1 MKTWIFASLA
11 VITLVAGYTAAAHDG
26 SFTTMNERV
35 TPTPVPSAAPGELAL
50 TPPMGW
56 NSWNTFGE
64 NINEQLILDTIDAL
78 VSSGMRDAGFLYV
91 GLDDGW
97 QRYKGSRTQHPLEY
111 DPVKFPHGIA
121 YLADYAH
128 ARGLKLGI
136 YSGPGHET
144 CAGYTGSLSHE
155 QEDAALFA
163 SWGVDFLKYD
173 SCCEP
178 GENAPDIKERHLAM
192 SSALRATGRPV
203 VLHICHCGWDDVWT
217 WARSMGGQQWRIGQD
232 ISDDFDYPGNRE
244 DYFFDV
250 LDMIDRGVGL
260 EQYAGPG
267 GWNDYDMLIVGV
279 NGAGNIPGDGA
290 TAREYRTHFSMWSIL
305 DSPLLAGT
313 DVRTMDEYT
322 RQTLTNTEVIA
333 LNQDPLGIQAA
344 RVRDEGDFQ
353 VFAKPLADG
362 SWGIALLNRSTSD
375 HTMTVEWQADL
386 KVAWNTAQVRD
397 LWQHADLGVFAQQ
410 YSVTVLAHEA
420 VMLRVYPQ

>member
-1 MKTWIFASLA
+1 MKLWVSFAIVILVLLSGYAATVNGGSLT
-11 VITLVAGYTAAAHDG
+11 V
-26 SFTTMNERV
+26 MNNPLSS
-35 TPTPVPSAAPGELAL
+35 TPSPTPSDDLAL

-64 NINEQLILDTIDAL
+64 DINEQLIIDTIDAL
-78 VSSGMRDAGFLYV
+78 VSSGMRDAGYLYV

-111 DPVKFPHGIA
+111 DPAKFPHGIA

-128 ARGLKLGI
+128 SQGLKLGI

-144 CAGYTGSLSHE
+144 CAGYTGSLHHE
-155 QEDAALFA
+155 QEDATLFA

-203 VLHICHCGWDDVWT
+203 VLHICHCGWDEVWT

-267 GWNDYDMLIVGV
+267 GWNDYDMLVVGI
-279 NGAGNIPGDGA
+279 NGSGNIPGDGA
-290 TAREYRTHFSMWSIL
+290 TAREYRTHFSMWAIL

-333 LNQDPLGIQAA
+333 LNQDSLGLQAS
-344 RVRDEGDFQ
+344 RVRDEGAYQ

-375 HTMTVEWQADL
+375 HTMTVEWQTDL
-386 KVAWNTAQVRD
+386 KVTWNAAQVRD
-397 LWQHADLGVFAQQ
+397 LWKHADQGVFDQR